1 MKLPLKLLVV
11 EDDEL
16 FRLGLVV
23 RLQQDLDLEIVAEAE
38 DGETAIELVN
48 RYPLDLVLLDVGLPR
63 MNGLEA
69 CRQIKSQHPN
79 LPILALTSRSD
90 SILISRLIE
99 IGIQGFCLKGIDAQ
113 TLVLAIRSV
122 ASGASWWDSQAT
134 QEIRTAFTQSA
145 NHPPVI
151 TKSSLLTEREVEIIS
166 LMMEGKGNKEI
177 AQALYITPGTVRVHV
192 HTIINKLG
200 VRDRTQAVLFWQS
213 QLAITKQQGS

>member
-1 MKLPLKLLVV
+1 
-11 EDDEL
+11 
-16 FRLGLVV
+16 
-23 RLQQDLDLEIVAEAE
+23 
-38 DGETAIELVN
+38 
-48 RYPLDLVLLDVGLPR
+48 

-122 ASGASWWDSQAT
+122 ASGASGWDSKSN
-134 QEIRTAFTQSA
+134 QEFLTAFTKPA
-145 NHPPVI
+145 NHPPVM

-166 LMMEGKGNKEI
+166 L
-177 AQALYITPGTVRVHV
+177 
-192 HTIINKLG
+192 
-200 VRDRTQAVLFWQS
+200 
-213 QLAITKQQGS
+213 